1 VDKKRYRSFNLH
13 KALADK
19 VEAVIDNG
27 KHGYVNV
34 PDFVRESI
42 RRYLRELGYLE

>member
-1 VDKKRYRSFNLH
+1 MDKKRYRSFNLP

-19 VEAVIDNG
+19 VEEVTDSG

-34 PDFVRESI
+34 PDFVKESI
-42 RRYLRELGYLE
+42 RRYLRELGYLD